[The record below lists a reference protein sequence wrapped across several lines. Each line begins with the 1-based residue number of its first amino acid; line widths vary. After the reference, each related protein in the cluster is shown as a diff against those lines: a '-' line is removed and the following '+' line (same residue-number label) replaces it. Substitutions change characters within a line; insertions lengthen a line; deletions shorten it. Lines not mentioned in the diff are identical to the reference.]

1 MKIIY
6 NEAIDFICALT
17 RFGLRNVKKDPDYPE
32 QKEIEQ
38 WYSEYEK
45 KVSPFLL
52 NDIALLSERTIMITF
67 YFLIKIHKNPE
78 IQTTNDFLNY
88 LDSLNAEDLKND
100 IISDIFRGIK
110 TELSVENIY
119 NLIVDEGLHPDHN
132 HMEEA
137 EFIYSVLQDP
147 ENFLARLKITYS
159 QFYNQI
165 FKESKKTYEDLIKK
179 KLEWHNQRFADDAKS
194 YLYTLGLK
202 SIIGALK
209 DLESISYYF
218 SFFADNDVS
227 ASWDSRL
234 IIIGAGTDSRIIQQS
249 AKSKSNLFFSCL
261 GDPKRL
267 EIMRLTSQRT
277 WYSTELANYFNL
289 KPATLSYH
297 INKLVEADLLT
308 ISQGENKRFYYS
320 LNKDSIEEYLK
331 FVSQDLLGV

>member
-17 RFGLRNVKKDPDYPE
+17 RFGFRNLKRDPDYPG

-38 WYSEYEK
+38 WCLDYEK

-52 NDIALLSERTIMITF
+52 NDIALLSEKTIMITF
-67 YFLIKIHKNPE
+67 YMVIKVNENPQIKTVE
-78 IQTTNDFLNY
+78 DFLSFINSISAKT
-88 LDSLNAEDLKND
+88 LRDDL
-100 IISDIFRGIK
+100 IFDIFRK
-110 TELSVENIY
+110 TDVELSVDSIY
-119 NLIVDEGLHPDHN
+119 NIIVDEGLHPEHN
-132 HMEEA
+132 HMDEA
-137 EFIYSVLQDP
+137 EFIYGILQDT
-147 ENFLARLKITYS
+147 ENFLSRLKITYS

-165 FKESKKTYEDLIKK
+165 FKESKKTYEDLIEK
-179 KLEWHNQRFADDAKS
+179 KLEWHNQKFAEDTKT
-194 YLYTLGLK
+194 YLNTLGLK

-209 DLESISYYF
+209 DLESITYYF
-218 SFFADNDVS
+218 SFFADNDIS

-234 IIIGAGTDSRIIQQS
+234 IIIGAGTDLRIIQQS

-261 GDPKRL
+261 GDSKRL
-267 EIMRLTSQRT
+267 EIIRLTAQRS
-277 WYSTELANYFNL
+277 WYSTELANHFNL

-308 ISQGENKRFYYS
+308 INLGENKRFYYS
-320 LNKDSIEEYLK
+320 LNKDSLEEYLK